1 VTTVTRQMPDM
12 PLQQRLDALAYAN
25 VIRKSRAQLKRDL
38 KARKVEIRDVLTD
51 PPPWLNTM
59 KVASLLLAVPVFGH
73 AKVNKIL
80 KRCGVSPS
88 KTVAG
93 LNDRQRRDLIAAL
106 RRDPVASRRVVRVP
120 DVQEAQ
126 RQ

>member
-1 VTTVTRQMPDM
+1 MTTVTRQALDM
-12 PLQQRLDALAYAN
+12 PLQQRLDALGRAN
-25 VIRKSRAQLKRDL
+25 IVRKQRAQLKRDL
-38 KARKVEIRDVLTD
+38 KARKVEIRDILTD
-51 PPPWLNTM
+51 PPPWVGTM
-59 KVASLLLAVPVFGH
+59 KVAALLLAVPVFGH

-80 KRCGVSPS
+80 NRCGVSPS

-106 RRDPVASRRVVRVP
+106 RRDPVASRQAVRVP